1 MKTTERVLAG
11 FGLLVEDARACVSN
25 FIELSYSHVKRDGN
39 KVAHC
44 LAKLEVKIFYYA
56 VRMEDVPPSVFLFV
70 QANQAS
76 FSD

>member
-1 MKTTERVLAG
+1 MV
-11 FGLLVEDARACVSN
+11 
-25 FIELSYSHVKRDGN
+25 II
-39 KVAHC
+39 KVAYC
-44 LAKLEVKIFYYA
+44 LAKLAVKIFYYA